1 MAVGLWLRNLRPSNR
16 FLVRDYILR
25 VTEADPQSHFFPR
38 GDGDFLMVVT
48 GINRSL
54 AEVAESAAA
63 LGTVQNIYPDLSV
76 LEVRVNNDGFL
87 AGPMEKLS
95 DREHPA
101 FYDLNKRELESIDL
115 TRVSNAVKRLAE
127 AEPKIYRSDIT
138 RKLIELL
145 GADWVDFKA
154 DVCNALAVWSEKTG
168 PAGDA
173 ALKEARKLLA
183 AKKDVPPEMIA
194 LIVKEQ
200 NPDVVPVLDEL
211 WSENPTRWET
221 LYGDVGPAAE
231 VILIRRFPYAE
242 GSLRHSAVRI
252 LGRVG
257 GPKSLP
263 LLDAAT
269 DGADSELRILLK
281 KSMDSIKAR
290 SGQ

>member
-1 MAVGLWLRNLRPSNR
+1 M
-16 FLVRDYILR
+16 
-25 VTEADPQSHFFPR
+25 
-38 GDGDFLMVVT
+38 
-48 GINRSL
+48 
-54 AEVAESAAA
+54 
-63 LGTVQNIYPDLSV
+63 
-76 LEVRVNNDGFL
+76 NNDSFL
-87 AGPMEKLS
+87 AGPMDKLS

-127 AEPKIYRSDIT
+127 AEPKIYRSDIA

-154 DVCNALAVWSEKTG
+154 DVCNALAVWSEEPG

-173 ALKEARKLLA
+173 ALAEARKLLA
-183 AKKDVPPEMIA
+183 AKGDVPQEMIA
-194 LIVKEQ
+194 LIVKEK

-263 LLDAAT
+263 LLNAAA

-281 KSMDSIKAR
+281 KSIASIEER